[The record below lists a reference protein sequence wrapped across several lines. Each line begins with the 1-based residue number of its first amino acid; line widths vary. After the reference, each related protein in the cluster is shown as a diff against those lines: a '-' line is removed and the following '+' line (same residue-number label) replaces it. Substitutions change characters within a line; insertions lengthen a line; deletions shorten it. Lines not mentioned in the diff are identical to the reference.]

1 MAEAG
6 PGDGVAG
13 GGPGMTAWRLGAR
26 FVEGDAHHPPA
37 NVAKMARGEPLDD
50 ADRAPWLAA
59 LACSALEADY
69 RHILAAGGEVV
80 FVHLTGAEGLI
91 AERLAARRDH
101 DMPPSLLASQ
111 LRTLQPPGPNERAG
125 DHRLHRR
132 AARGDRRGNRTAV
145 ERKPSR
151 LFHRRIRHLKS
162 LEDQRHIGGRLAV
175 EIDALLYIRL
185 NS

>member
-111 LRTLQPPGPNERAG
+111 LRTLQPLGPNEPAITVSIAAPPEAIAEEIERRLKESRAG
-125 DHRLHRR
+125 YSIV
-132 AARGDRRGNRTAV
+132 GYVT
-145 ERKPSR
+145 
-151 LFHRRIRHLKS
+151 
-162 LEDQRHIGGRLAV
+162 
-175 EIDALLYIRL
+175 
-185 NS
+185 